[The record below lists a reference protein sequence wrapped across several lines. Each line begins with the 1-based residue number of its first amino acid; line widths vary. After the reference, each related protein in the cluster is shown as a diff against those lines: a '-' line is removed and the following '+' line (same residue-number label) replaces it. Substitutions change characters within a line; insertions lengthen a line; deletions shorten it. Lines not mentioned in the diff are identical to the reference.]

1 MPFFFIK
8 KINMVI
14 SSKTYNPDCDPV
26 QDDTQKEL
34 DQLDRPAEPDA
45 TDAVLAEMEANRF
58 ELALE
63 DAKASDE
70 FLARAEKFRTERSK
84 AWQEFLEISAE
95 AGYAIEDNLANR
107 SLFMGGYESGKEAA
121 SVDRRAIDKWQSM
134 ESAPK
139 TGEHIQVI
147 NVNGYGFGFC
157 GGKRQHASDVVHWFV
172 DGFYSSVFGTDQETP
187 MTFTHWRPLPD
198 MAAVLA
204 EMEVKNANS

>member
-1 MPFFFIK
+1 M
-8 KINMVI
+8 NLGALE
-14 SSKTYNPDCDPV
+14 S
-26 QDDTQKEL
+26 
-34 DQLDRPAEPDA
+34 
-45 TDAVLAEMEANRF
+45 EANRF

-121 SVDRRAIDKWQSM
+121 SVDRVAVVREAVNEVNKRLDAIEKHRTIRLADYDKAM
-134 ESAPK
+134 
-139 TGEHIQVI
+139 
-147 NVNGYGFGFC
+147 
-157 GGKRQHASDVVHWFV
+157 D
-172 DGFYSSVFGTDQETP
+172 
-187 MTFTHWRPLPD
+187 
-198 MAAVLA
+198 AVLA

>member
-1 MPFFFIK
+1 MSKHNLQIK
-8 KINMVI
+8 EYPATEDYPSTTVVA
-14 SSKTYNPDCDPV
+14 C
-26 QDDTQKEL
+26 L
-34 DQLDRPAEPDA
+34 DHDKQEVYHRRRTADLEAIIENNEVYICCNDA
-45 TDAVLAEMEANRF
+45 GCEGERGCESNLLNAIGIAYDA
-58 ELALE
+58 
-63 DAKASDE
+63 
-70 FLARAEKFRTERSK
+70 
-84 AWQEFLEISAE
+84 
-95 AGYAIEDNLANR
+95 G
-107 SLFMGGYESGKEAA
+107 AA

-198 MAAVLA
+198 MDAVLA
-204 EMEVKNANS
+204 EMEANNGEPH